1 VYSAKEYVIGLRFRF
16 GALIW
21 ILYIPASRGSVRGA
35 AAIWCTD
42 REKGDWWSEWR
53 MRCCKS
59 VHTGA
64 GNVITGIFAGGRQ
77 ITHAC
82 IEPLS
87 FGAEANSLEWLFY

>member
-1 VYSAKEYVIGLRFRF
+1 
-16 GALIW
+16 
-21 ILYIPASRGSVRGA
+21 
-35 AAIWCTD
+35 
-42 REKGDWWSEWR
+42 

-87 FGAEANSLEWLFY
+87 FGAEANSHEWLFY